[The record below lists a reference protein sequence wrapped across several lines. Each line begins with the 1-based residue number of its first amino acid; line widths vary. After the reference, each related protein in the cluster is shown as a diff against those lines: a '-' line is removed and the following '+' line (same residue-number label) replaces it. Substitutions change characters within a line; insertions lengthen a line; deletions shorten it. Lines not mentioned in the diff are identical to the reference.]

1 MLGERG
7 LQVGLVV
14 AMVASVIVLL
24 GLFSDVARVGCL
36 VVMAGVVLLSASA
49 RAERG
54 GGWWVLLAVGVG
66 ASIAGAVIAQGAQ
79 TIGGLIAV
87 IGGVLVV
94 IAAAIGLPV
103 SLEEE

>member
-7 LQVGLVV
+7 LQVGLLV
-14 AMVASVIVLL
+14 AAVAALIVML
-24 GLFSDVARVGCL
+24 GLFSVAFRVGCL
-36 VVMAGVVLLSASA
+36 VVMAGVVVISAPA
-49 RAERG
+49 RAQRG
-54 GGWWVLLAVGVG
+54 GGWWVLLAGGVV

-94 IAAAIGLPV
+94 IAATIGLPL
-103 SLEEE
+103 SLEE